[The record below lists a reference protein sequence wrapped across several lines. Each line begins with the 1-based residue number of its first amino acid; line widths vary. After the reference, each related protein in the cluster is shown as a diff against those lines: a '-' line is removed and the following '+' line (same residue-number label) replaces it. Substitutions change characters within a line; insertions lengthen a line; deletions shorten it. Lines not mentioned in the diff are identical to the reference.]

1 MNFDFIPFLEVEILV
16 GNITP
21 PPPLCAYYILEKT
34 NTQEGLW
41 MVKAFIQNLMT
52 FYIVFTLL
60 ITLALRVF

>member
-16 GNITP
+16 GNILP
-21 PPPLCAYYILEKT
+21 LLCAYYILEKT
-34 NTQEGLW
+34 KTQEGLW

-60 ITLALRVF
+60 IGLALRVF